1 MNEEMLQRLEK
12 LEAVVQIRNAISQYM
27 HLCDDLTHPDT
38 ARQIGAL
45 FSETAIWEGIGELY
59 QHKLGRHCGRAAIV
73 GMMNAYISEPSH
85 FAINVH
91 YLTAEHIR
99 VDENNRA
106 VGRWKMLQ
114 ASTFRR
120 GGSHLNSAELVIE
133 FIKQDQQWL
142 IHHFITRNLFS
153 RPVDDWHSLADLP
166 VPDDH

>member
-91 YLTAEHIR
+91 YLTAEHIDR
-99 VDENNRA
+99 KSV
-106 VGRWKMLQ
+106 V
-114 ASTFRR
+114 
-120 GGSHLNSAELVIE
+120 
-133 FIKQDQQWL
+133 
-142 IHHFITRNLFS
+142 
-153 RPVDDWHSLADLP
+153 
-166 VPDDH
+166 